1 MLFSTAVSLVS
12 EKDKNL
18 TSNFSFF
25 VKFFFFFQLC
35 SECKKKRTI
44 ASVKVLSIA
53 VHSVTVLSSR
63 KPFPRLTHHTSTSCT
78 STNQTFPRI
87 HSGQFIHDVTV
98 PLSLCCEEDY
108 ILHINTSDDGYFML
122 LSSVVCS
129 EQQWGTW
136 RKVRRTEVCQA
147 SVCV

>member
-18 TSNFSFF
+18 TSYFSFF
-25 VKFFFFFQLC
+25 VNIFFFSTVLR
-35 SECKKKRTI
+35 KLNKRTI
-44 ASVKVLSIA
+44 ATVKVLNIA

-63 KPFPRLTHHTSTSCT
+63 KPSFPPLTHYTSTSCT
-78 STNQTFPRI
+78 STSQTFPRI
-87 HSGQFIHDVTV
+87 HSDQCIHDVTV
-98 PLSLCCEEDY
+98 PLSLYYETMATIYIMIY

-129 EQQWGTW
+129 EQQ
-136 RKVRRTEVCQA
+136 
-147 SVCV
+147 